1 MALAPESQS
10 SQTSTSAVWTSG
22 VGGFPVL
29 GGKPPSPSHAP
40 ETEKLLKTPITEI
53 PFLTFHFFLP
63 ITTVLPPSHSLP
75 IPAVYPCSPILRAQT
90 AASFLSLLKYT
101 PAYSYTMAPRVIVVG
116 GGLSGL
122 SAAHTIYLAG
132 GNVVVL
138 DKQGF
143 FGGNSTK
150 ATSGINGALTRTQ
163 VEHGIPDSV
172 KQFYDDTLK
181 SARDKARPDLI
192 KVLTYKSA
200 AAVEWLQDVFDLD
213 LTLVSRLG
221 GHSQPR
227 THRGH
232 DAKFPGMAITY
243 ALMQR
248 IEELS
253 ETEPHRVTIIK
264 KARVTS
270 LNKDGNNITGVTYEA
285 DGQTASLDGPVVLAT
300 GGYAADF
307 GDTSLLQ
314 KHRPDTMGLATT
326 NGTHATGDGQ
336 KMVMAIGGNGID
348 MDKVQVHPTGLVDP
362 KDPGS
367 KWKFLAA
374 EALRGEGGI
383 LLNGDGDRFC
393 DELGHRDYVSGMI
406 FKEKDKGKY
415 PVRLILNSKASKTLD
430 FHTRHYSGRGLM
442 RKMTGQELAKEIG
455 CTPDH
460 LQKTFQTYNS
470 IADGK
475 QKDPWG
481 KKFFHNMPVD
491 INDDFHVA
499 LMEPVLH
506 FTMGGIEI
514 NDKAQVLNQEKKP
527 FDGLFACGELAGGV
541 HGANRLGGSS
551 LLGCVVYGRVA
562 GDSASNY
569 LFQQALSGTAAG
581 AAAQRLGQISLHLD
595 PSAPGKLTVEWANG
609 GSGSGAVAVQQQAG
623 AAPAAAAPAGESAAK
638 AKPDP
643 KAFKIPET
651 EYTMEEVAKH
661 NKEGDLWVVVKGVV
675 MDLSNWLDEHP
686 GGPQAIKNFM
696 GRDATEEFEMLH
708 DDEVIPKYA
717 PEQVIGRVKGQE
729 PTLEF

>member
-1 MALAPESQS
+1 
-10 SQTSTSAVWTSG
+10 
-22 VGGFPVL
+22 
-29 GGKPPSPSHAP
+29 
-40 ETEKLLKTPITEI
+40 
-53 PFLTFHFFLP
+53 
-63 ITTVLPPSHSLP
+63 
-75 IPAVYPCSPILRAQT
+75 
-90 AASFLSLLKYT
+90 
-101 PAYSYTMAPRVIVVG
+101 MAPRVIVVG

-163 VEHGIPDSV
+163 VDHGVGDSV

-200 AAVEWLQDVFDLD
+200 AAVEWLQDVFNLD

-248 IEELS
+248 LEELA
-253 ETEPHRVTIIK
+253 ETEPHRVQIIK
-264 KARVTS
+264 KARVTG
-270 LNKDGNNITGVTYEA
+270 LTKEGNSILGVSYES
-285 DGQTASLDGPVVLAT
+285 DGQTQTLEGPVVLAT

-307 GDTSLLQ
+307 GDGSLLK
-314 KHRPDTMGLATT
+314 KHRPDTYGLATT

-336 KMVMAIGGNGID
+336 KMVMEIGGNAID

-374 EALRGEGGI
+374 EALRGEGGL
-383 LLNGDGDRFC
+383 LLNADGDRFC
-393 DELGHRDYVSGMI
+393 DELGHRDYVSGMMW
-406 FKEKDKGKY
+406 KEKDKGKF
-415 PVRLILNSKASKTLD
+415 PIRLVLNSKASTVLD

-442 RKMTGQELAKEIG
+442 KKISGEELAKEIG

-460 LQKTFQTYNS
+460 LQSTFKAYNA
-470 IADGK
+470 IAEGK
-475 QKDPWG
+475 EKDPWG
-481 KKFFHNMPVD
+481 KKFFHNLPLD
-491 INDDFHVA
+491 INDTFHVA
-499 LMEPVLH
+499 VMEPVLH

-514 NDKAQVLNQEKKP
+514 NDKAQVLNQDKKP

-562 GDSASNY
+562 GDTASNY
-569 LFQQALSGTAAG
+569 LFQKALSGAGSG
-581 AAAQRLGQISLHLD
+581 AARIGQISLHLD
-595 PSAPGKLTVEWANG
+595 PSAPGRLTVEWANG
-609 GSGSGAVAVQQQAG
+609 GAAAGGSAPAQIAE
-623 AAPAAAAPAGESAAK
+623 APAAGDSAAAAGPTPAGATKVE
-638 AKPDP
+638 AKPF
-643 KAFKIPET
+643 AIPEK
-651 EYTMEEVAKH
+651 EYSMEEVAKH
-661 NKEGDLWVVVKGVV
+661 NTKEDLWVVVKGVV
-675 MDLSNWLDEHP
+675 MDLSNWLDDHP
-686 GGPQAIKNFM
+686 GGPQAIMNFM

-717 PEQVIGRVKGQE
+717 PNQVIGRVKGQE
-729 PTLEF
+729 PSLEL

>member
-1 MALAPESQS
+1 M
-10 SQTSTSAVWTSG
+10 
-22 VGGFPVL
+22 
-29 GGKPPSPSHAP
+29 
-40 ETEKLLKTPITEI
+40 TPRI
-53 PFLTFHFFLP
+53 
-63 ITTVLPPSHSLP
+63 
-75 IPAVYPCSPILRAQT
+75 
-90 AASFLSLLKYT
+90 
-101 PAYSYTMAPRVIVVG
+101 IVVG

-163 VEHGIPDSV
+163 VDAGIKDSV
-172 KQFYDDTLK
+172 KQFYDDTVK

-192 KVLTYKSA
+192 RVLTYKSA
-200 AAVEWLQDVFDLD
+200 AAVEWLQDVFNLD

-248 IEELS
+248 LEELA
-253 ETEPHRVTIIK
+253 ENEPERVQIIK
-264 KARVTS
+264 KARVTG
-270 LNKDGNNITGVTYEA
+270 LTKDGNKITGVEYEF
-285 DGQTASLDGPVVLAT
+285 GGEPSTLEGPVILAT

-307 GDTSLLQ
+307 TETSLL
-314 KHRPDTMGLATT
+314 KKWRPDTFNLSST
-326 NGTHATGDGQ
+326 NGVHATGDGQ

-374 EALRGEGGI
+374 EALRGEGGL
-383 LLNGDGDRFC
+383 LLNADGDRFC
-393 DELGHRDYVSGMI
+393 DELGHRDYVSGEMW
-406 FKEKDKGKY
+406 KEKDKGKF
-415 PVRLILNSKASKTLD
+415 PIRLILNSKASNVLD

-442 RKMTGQELAKEIG
+442 KKMTGKELVKEIG

-460 LQKTFQTYNS
+460 LQSTFKAYNE

-475 QKDPWG
+475 KKDPYG
-481 KKFFHNMPVD
+481 KKFFLNGPLDV
-491 INDDFHVA
+491 NDDFHVA

-514 NDKAQVLNQEKKP
+514 NDKAQILNSEGKP
-527 FDGLFACGELAGGV
+527 FEGLYACGELAGGV

-562 GDSASNY
+562 GETASNY
-569 LFQQALSGTAAG
+569 LFQNALKGTAGG
-581 AAAQRLGQISLHLD
+581 ATQRLGQISLHID
-595 PSAPGKLTVEWANG
+595 PSQPGKFSVEWDSQSSVSTSAKQAQQSQTSAGPVVAKNG
-609 GSGSGAVAVQQQAG
+609 DSSDPGKVS
-623 AAPAAAAPAGESAAK
+623 
-638 AKPDP
+638 KPNKP
-643 KAFKIPET
+643 SEFKVPEK

-661 NKEGDLWVVVKGVV
+661 NTKEDLWVVVKGVV
-675 MDLSNWLDEHP
+675 MDVTNWLDEHP
-686 GGPQAIKNFM
+686 GGPQAIMNFM

-717 PEQVIGRVKGQE
+717 AAQVIGRVKGQKV
-729 PTLEF
+729 TLEL

>member
-1 MALAPESQS
+1 M
-10 SQTSTSAVWTSG
+10 
-22 VGGFPVL
+22 
-29 GGKPPSPSHAP
+29 
-40 ETEKLLKTPITEI
+40 
-53 PFLTFHFFLP
+53 
-63 ITTVLPPSHSLP
+63 
-75 IPAVYPCSPILRAQT
+75 
-90 AASFLSLLKYT
+90 
-101 PAYSYTMAPRVIVVG
+101 
-116 GGLSGL
+116 
-122 SAAHTIYLAG
+122 
-132 GNVVVL
+132 
-138 DKQGF
+138 
-143 FGGNSTK
+143 
-150 ATSGINGALTRTQ
+150 
-163 VEHGIPDSV
+163 

-200 AAVEWLQDVFDLD
+200 AAVEWLQDVFNLD

-221 GHSQPR
+221 YVHLDLSGPCYHMLIVFYSGHSQPR

-248 IEELS
+248 LEELA
-253 ETEPHRVTIIK
+253 ENEPERVQIIK
-264 KARVTS
+264 KARVTG
-270 LNKDGNNITGVTYEA
+270 LNKEGNKVTGVSYEF
-285 DGQTASLDGPVVLAT
+285 GGEPASIDGPVVLAT

-307 GDTSLLQ
+307 GETSLL
-314 KHRPDTMGLATT
+314 KKWRPDTFHLSST
-326 NGTHATGDGQ
+326 NGVHATGDGQ

-374 EALRGEGGI
+374 EALRGEGGL

-393 DELGHRDYVSGMI
+393 DELGHRDYVSGEMW
-406 FKEKDKGKY
+406 KEKDKGKF
-415 PVRLILNSKASKTLD
+415 PVRLILNSKASKVLD

-442 RKMTGQELAKEIG
+442 KKMTGQQLAKEIG
-455 CTPDH
+455 CTPEH
-460 LQKTFQTYNS
+460 LQSTFKAYNE

-475 QKDPWG
+475 KKDPYG
-481 KKFFHNMPVD
+481 KKFFHNGPVD

-499 LMEPVLH
+499 VMEPVLH

-514 NDKAQVLNQEKKP
+514 NDQAQILNSEGKP
-527 FDGLFACGELAGGV
+527 FDGLYACGELAGGV

-569 LFQQALSGTAAG
+569 MFQNALKG
-581 AAAQRLGQISLHLD
+581 AVGGATQRLGQISLHID
-595 PSAPGKLTVEWANG
+595 PSQPGKFSVEWDSQ
-609 GSGSGAVAVQQQAG
+609 GSSAGSTQTQQSQRS
-623 AAPAAAAPAGESAAK
+623 AAPVMKGSAADSADPGK
-638 AKPDP
+638 VSKPSKP
-643 KAFKIPET
+643 SEFKIPET

-661 NKEGDLWVVVKGVV
+661 NKKEDLWVVVKGIV
-675 MDLSNWLDEHP
+675 MDVTNWLDEHP
-686 GGPQAIKNFM
+686 GGPQAIMNFM

-717 PEQVIGRVKGQE
+717 ASQVIGRVKGQT
-729 PTLEF
+729 PSLDL

>member
-1 MALAPESQS
+1 
-10 SQTSTSAVWTSG
+10 
-22 VGGFPVL
+22 
-29 GGKPPSPSHAP
+29 
-40 ETEKLLKTPITEI
+40 
-53 PFLTFHFFLP
+53 
-63 ITTVLPPSHSLP
+63 
-75 IPAVYPCSPILRAQT
+75 
-90 AASFLSLLKYT
+90 
-101 PAYSYTMAPRVIVVG
+101 MAPRVIVVG

-163 VEHGIPDSV
+163 VDHKIQDSV
-172 KQFYDDTLK
+172 KQFYEDTLK

-200 AAVEWLQDVFDLD
+200 AAVEWLQDVFNLD

-248 IEELS
+248 LEELA
-253 ETEPHRVTIIK
+253 ETEPERVQIIK
-264 KARVTS
+264 KARVTG
-270 LNKDGNNITGVTYEA
+270 LNKEGNKITGVQYESN
-285 DGQTASLDGPVVLAT
+285 GETSTAEGPVVLAT

-307 GDTSLLQ
+307 GDSSLL
-314 KHRPDTMGLATT
+314 KEHRPDTFGLATT
-326 NGTHATGDGQ
+326 NGSHATGDGQ

-374 EALRGEGGI
+374 EALRGEGGL
-383 LLNGDGDRFC
+383 LLNADGDRFC
-393 DELGHRDYVSGMI
+393 DELGHRDYVSGMMW
-406 FKEKDKGKY
+406 KEKEKGKF
-415 PVRLILNSKASKTLD
+415 PIRLILNSKASNTLD

-442 RKMTGQELAKEIG
+442 KKMSGQQLAKEIG
-455 CTPDH
+455 CKPDH
-460 LQKTFQTYNS
+460 LQKTFTTYNA
-470 IADGK
+470 IAEGK
-475 QKDPWG
+475 EKDPWG
-481 KKFFHNMPVD
+481 KKFFHNMPLD
-491 INDDFHVA
+491 IDDTFHVA

-514 NDKAQVLNQEKKP
+514 NDKAQVLNQSKQP
-527 FDGLFACGELAGGV
+527 FEGLYACGELAGGV

-569 LFQQALSGTAAG
+569 LFQQALSGASG
-581 AAAQRLGQISLHLD
+581 AAQRLGQISLHID
-595 PSAPGKLTVEWANG
+595 PSQPGKVSVEWA
-609 GSGSGAVAVQQQAG
+609 SGTTAS
-623 AAPAAAAPAGESAAK
+623 APPAGQKTIATPATESAKSSGPAK
-638 AKPDP
+638 K
-643 KAFKIPET
+643 FEIPEKEFT
-651 EYTMEEVAKH
+651 LEEVAKH
-661 NKEGDLWVVVKGVV
+661 NKKDDLWVVVKGVV

-686 GGPQAIKNFM
+686 GGPQAIMNFM

-717 PEQVIGRVKGQE
+717 PEQVIGRIKDQE
-729 PTLEF
+729 VTLEL

>member
-1 MALAPESQS
+1 
-10 SQTSTSAVWTSG
+10 
-22 VGGFPVL
+22 
-29 GGKPPSPSHAP
+29 
-40 ETEKLLKTPITEI
+40 
-53 PFLTFHFFLP
+53 
-63 ITTVLPPSHSLP
+63 
-75 IPAVYPCSPILRAQT
+75 
-90 AASFLSLLKYT
+90 
-101 PAYSYTMAPRVIVVG
+101 MAPRVIVVG

-163 VEHGIPDSV
+163 VDHNIRDSV

-181 SARDKARPDLI
+181 SAREQARPDLI

-200 AAVEWLQDVFDLD
+200 AAVEWLQDVFNLD

-248 IEELS
+248 IEELA
-253 ETEPHRVTIIK
+253 EAEPHRVEIIK

-270 LNKDGNNITGVTYEA
+270 LNKEGNTVTGVTYELN
-285 DGQTASLDGPVVLAT
+285 GETASLDGPVILAT

-307 GDTSLLQ
+307 GEGSLLK
-314 KHRPDTMGLATT
+314 KHRPEIFGLATT

-336 KMVMAIGGNGID
+336 KMIMAIGGNGID

-362 KDPGS
+362 KDPGN

-374 EALRGEGGI
+374 EALRGEGGL
-383 LLNGDGDRFC
+383 LLNADGDRFC
-393 DELGHRDYVSGMI
+393 DELGHRDYVSGMMW
-406 FKEKDKGKY
+406 KEKDKNKF
-415 PVRLILNSKASKTLD
+415 PIRLILNSKASNVLD

-442 RKMTGQELAKEIG
+442 KKITGQQLAKEIG
-455 CTPDH
+455 CTPEH
-460 LQKTFQTYNS
+460 LQKTFQTYNA
-470 IADGK
+470 IAEGK

-481 KKFFHNMPVD
+481 KKFFHNLPVD

-506 FTMGGIEI
+506 FTMGGVEI
-514 NDKAQVLNQEKKP
+514 NDKAQVLNQEQKP

-569 LFQQALSGTAAG
+569 LFQHALQGTSG
-581 AAAQRLGQISLHLD
+581 AAQRLGQISLHLD

-609 GSGSGAVAVQQQAG
+609 GVASSAPAQVADK
-623 AAPAAAAPAGESAAK
+623 PAAAPKEASK
-638 AKPDP
+638 P
-643 KAFKIPET
+643 KAFSVPET
-651 EYTMEEVAKH
+651 EYTLEEVAKH
-661 NKEGDLWVVVKGVV
+661 NTREDLWVVVKGVV
-675 MDLSNWLDEHP
+675 LDLTNWVEEHP
-686 GGPQAIKNFM
+686 GGVNAILNFM
-696 GRDATEEFEMLH
+696 GRDATEEFAMLH

-717 PEQVIGRVKGQE
+717 PSQVIGRVKGQKV
-729 PTLEF
+729 TLEF

>member
-1 MALAPESQS
+1 
-10 SQTSTSAVWTSG
+10 
-22 VGGFPVL
+22 
-29 GGKPPSPSHAP
+29 
-40 ETEKLLKTPITEI
+40 
-53 PFLTFHFFLP
+53 
-63 ITTVLPPSHSLP
+63 
-75 IPAVYPCSPILRAQT
+75 
-90 AASFLSLLKYT
+90 
-101 PAYSYTMAPRVIVVG
+101 MAPRVIVVG

-163 VEHGIPDSV
+163 VEHGIQDSV

-200 AAVEWLQDVFDLD
+200 AAVEWLQDVFNLD

-248 IEELS
+248 LEELS
-253 ETEPHRVTIIK
+253 ENEPERVQIIK

-270 LNKDGNNITGVTYEA
+270 LNKEGNKVTGVTYESN
-285 DGQTASLDGPVVLAT
+285 GESSTLDGPVVLAT

-307 GDTSLLQ
+307 GDNSLLQ
-314 KHRPDTMGLATT
+314 KHRPDTIGLATT
-326 NGTHATGDGQ
+326 NGSHATGDGQ

-374 EALRGEGGI
+374 EALRGEGGL
-383 LLNGDGDRFC
+383 LLNADGDRFC
-393 DELGHRDYVSGMI
+393 DELGHRDYVSGMMW
-406 FKEKDKGKY
+406 KEKDKGKF
-415 PVRLILNSKASKTLD
+415 PIRLVLNSKASNTLD

-442 RKMTGQELAKEIG
+442 KKISGKQLAKEIG
-455 CTPDH
+455 CSPEH
-460 LQKTFQTYNS
+460 LQKTFTTYNA

-481 KKFFHNMPVD
+481 KKFFHNGPLD
-491 INDDFHVA
+491 INDDFHVS

-514 NDKAQVLNQEKKP
+514 NDKAQVLNKEQKP
-527 FDGLFACGELAGGV
+527 FEGLYACGELAGGV

-569 LFQQALSGTAAG
+569 LFQQALSGASTG
-581 AAAQRLGQISLHLD
+581 AAQRLGQISLHID
-595 PSAPGKLTVEWANG
+595 PSQPGKVSVEW
-609 GSGSGAVAVQQQAG
+609 GSGASSSSSVAVGQQTSATGPTPTAEGGKSSQ
-623 AAPAAAAPAGESAAK
+623 PAAKPQSAK
-638 AKPDP
+638 KFEVPN
-643 KAFKIPET
+643 KEFTI
-651 EYTMEEVAKH
+651 EEVAKH
-661 NKEGDLWVVVKGVV
+661 NKKEDLWVVVKGVV
-675 MDLSNWLDEHP
+675 MDLTNWLEEHP
-686 GGPQAIKNFM
+686 GGPNAIMNFM

-717 PEQVIGRVKGQE
+717 PQQVIGRVKGQE
-729 PTLEF
+729 VTLEF